1 MAKRRKR
8 RAPARSAKGR
18 FLKKSA
24 SAPKRRRKRRAATGK
39 RRPAMGYVVGSKKI
53 RRRKLNPRAR
63 RRRYRRNPIGLPSM
77 SGIVG
82 QLTTAALGA
91 AGGMA
96 LNIAL
101 SFLPLP
107 DVLKTGYMRH
117 ATRIAGAIGL
127 GVIARK
133 FLGAK
138 GNAVAAGALT
148 IAMYDLG
155 KQVLQTVTPELGS
168 RLGDFE
174 DVTVSDDSGFYDPA
188 SVVSGMDAYL
198 EGPLDGVGGIDDY
211 GNADD
216 IGGMSAYM
224 EGELDGLQV

>member
-8 RAPARSAKGR
+8 RSPARSAKGR
-18 FLKKSA
+18 FVKKSSA
-24 SAPKRRRKRRAATGK
+24 APKRRRRRRASGK
-39 RRPAMGYVVGSKKI
+39 RRPVMGYVVGSRKI

-82 QLTTAALGA
+82 QLTQAALGA
-91 AGGMA
+91 AGGIA
-96 LNIAL
+96 LNIGL

-107 DVLKTGYMRH
+107 DVLKTGYLRH
-117 ATRIAGAIGL
+117 ATRITGAVLL
-127 GVIARK
+127 GMVARK

-188 SVVSGMDAYL
+188 SVVSGAGAYL

-216 IGGMSAYM
+216 IGAYM